1 VDYDTPAAYNVDMK
15 VVRTNRYLKDLK
27 RLKASAADVD
37 EMERQVADNPLSGAV
52 MQGLKGVRKARF
64 RIANRG
70 KSGGGRAIYFYFVA
84 GGTVVM
90 LTAYAKSEKDDLSPE
105 DRKSVLRVLEELK
118 L

>member
-1 VDYDTPAAYNVDMK
+1 MK
-15 VVRTNRYLKDLK
+15 VIRTNRYVKDLK
-27 RLKASAADVD
+27 RLKASADDVD
-37 EMERQVADNPLSGAV
+37 EMERLIVANPLSGAV
-52 MQGLKGVRKARF
+52 MQGLKGIRKARF

-84 GGTVVM
+84 GGAVIM

-105 DRKSVLRVLEELK
+105 DRKSVLRVMEELK